1 MNLLQRARLQ
11 VENEMLPH
19 QAQDV
24 IRDLIGHV
32 RELEELLL
40 ASRERIADMRIEID
54 DLKKD
59 KA

>member
-1 MNLLQRARLQ
+1 
-11 VENEMLPH
+11 MLPH